1 MFYKITNQYVSKV
14 SQKNKGRLSNYQG
27 FPGGSEVKA
36 SACNVGDLGSI
47 PGLGRSPGEG
57 NGNPFQ
63 YSCLENPMN
72 RGAWWGT
79 VHGVTKSQTQQ
90 SNELIAVK

>member
-1 MFYKITNQYVSKV
+1 ME
-14 SQKNKGRLSNYQG
+14 G

-36 SACNVGDLGSI
+36 SAYNAGDLGSI

-63 YSCLENPMN
+63 YSCLENPMDG
-72 RGAWWGT
+72 GAWWAA
-79 VHGVTKSQTQQ
+79 VHGVTKSQTRL
-90 SNELIAVK
+90 SNFTFYSRWNGTISLKICITSYKVKCICTL

>member
-47 PGLGRSPGEG
+47 PRSGRSPGKG
-57 NGNPFQ
+57 IGNPLQ
-63 YSCLENPMN
+63 YSCLENSMD
-72 RGAWWGT
+72 RGAWEAT
-79 VHGVTKSQTQQ
+79 VHAVTKSRT
-90 SNELIAVK
+90 